1 MKKII
6 VFVIILANVARV
18 AAQYEAEFAR
28 RFNAN
33 ERTLCDARVELADS
47 SINNQ
52 VNPVDGT
59 CLPVS
64 VIQYFYNE
72 DRNVNLV
79 IKKTLPERTNV
90 YRQIFEYD
98 PDQNIT
104 RYIYQVWLN
113 NEWQDNLI
121 TERTYTSE
129 GLTDTEIFL
138 RENAGGEFAPYQ
150 RHFYSSEEG
159 RISGYRR
166 QVKDASGNWY
176 DFSTHHYVYDELGR
190 LTILYGKYINGDFV
204 YWERTAVYGEG
215 GHIAERFLKILK
227 YDPSVKMNILTNT
240 LMQKYHYNIYG
251 NADTV
256 FNFDWLSGN
265 WKYTNKDI
273 NYYSLIKGKKVLL
286 CHGGT
291 SICISSKGVRAHLE
305 HGDYLG
311 QCKPKDEIV
320 EGHIP
325 KPGNEMHASFT
336 LYPNPAGDCI
346 NVRTDSN
353 AGRYFCAE
361 ILSSNGR
368 VMLTLDVTG
377 KENFLIDL
385 SRLHKGTYYL
395 KMQKE
400 KGFDTRPFIKN

>member
-1 MKKII
+1 MKNLILLC
-6 VFVIILANVARV
+6 IILANVARL
-18 AAQYEAEFAR
+18 AAQYDVEFAGN
-28 RFNAN
+28 FN
-33 ERTLCDARVELADS
+33 ESGRTPCDARVELADS

-52 VNPVDGT
+52 LNSVEGIY
-59 CLPVS
+59 LPVS
-64 VIQYFYNE
+64 VIHYFYNE
-72 DRNVNLV
+72 DDNVNLV

-104 RYIYQVWLN
+104 MYIYQIWLN

-129 GLTDTEIFL
+129 GLMDTEVFL
-138 RENAGGEFAPYQ
+138 RDNTGGGFAPYQ
-150 RHFYSSEEG
+150 RHFYSSEGG
-159 RISGYRR
+159 RISGYLR

-176 DFSTHHYVYDELGR
+176 DFSTHHNVFDEFGR

-204 YWERTAVYGEG
+204 YWERTAVWEG
-215 GHIAERFLKILK
+215 GSVAERFLKILK

-240 LMQKYHYNIYG
+240 LMQKYHYNIYS

-256 FNFDWLSGN
+256 LNFDWLSGE
-265 WKYTNKDI
+265 WKHTNKDV
-273 NYYSLIKGKKVLL
+273 NYYSLIKRKKVRI
-286 CHGGT
+286 CHQGT
-291 SICISSKGVRAHLE
+291 SICVLSYAVKEHLE

-311 QCKPKDEIV
+311 QCKPGDEIV
-320 EGHIP
+320 ARYNP
-325 KPGNEMHASFT
+325 KPVKELSSGFT

-346 NVRTDSN
+346 NVRTDGNTGS
-353 AGRYFCAE
+353 YTCAE
-361 ILSSNGR
+361 ILSADGR
-368 VMLTLDVTG
+368 VMLTVDVTG
-377 KENFLIDL
+377 KEDFLIDL
-385 SRLHKGTYYL
+385 SRLYDGTYYL